1 MVYIYD
7 LIIFISEKTSSQRE
21 VDPKML
27 SNEELLIVVRQ
38 QINVYI
44 DQTTGRDGLLA
55 HLCIGILTY
64 LLTYSMEQSPS

>member
-7 LIIFISEKTSSQRE
+7 LITLISEKASSQRE

-38 QINVYI
+38 PINVCI
-44 DQTTGRDGLLA
+44 DQTSGRDGLFG
-55 HLCIGILTY
+55 HL
-64 LLTYSMEQSPS
+64 YSGVI